1 MSKPNQF
8 RILNAFHVA
17 AYIIYVLIFARRRR
31 TAGLNHFPD
40 HLSANLG
47 DGLVLRQSDIGK
59 QRSVASD
66 GRVCVALDVGTKF
79 PTGGVGV
86 TSTDVLC
93 LKALELLLG
102 SEFVGLILLEVKDIA
117 MGLDGMYH
125 CLLIYFCLSAGGAD
139 REMMK
144 VDATDRLPDKISCLS
159 GTSLYA

>member
-102 SEFVGLILLEVKDIA
+102 SEFVG
-117 MGLDGMYH
+117 H